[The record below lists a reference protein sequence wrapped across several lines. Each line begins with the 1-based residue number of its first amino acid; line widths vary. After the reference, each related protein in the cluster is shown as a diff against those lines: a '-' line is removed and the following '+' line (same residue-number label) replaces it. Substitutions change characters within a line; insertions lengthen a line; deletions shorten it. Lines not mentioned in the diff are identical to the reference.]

1 MKATRCLEDDRER
14 LETEAT
20 GLVVRLTSGE
30 ATEADAQVVA
40 SWCSR
45 SLAHEQAYHK
55 VRRLWTGMEGLRR
68 DLIGEIGL
76 RGMPPECSPERT
88 AVVGQGS
95 CVVRRRPWAS
105 WGAVAAAV
113 ASVAI
118 CVTLQSGGVTRLMA
132 DYSTG
137 IGEQAL
143 ATLTDGSVVQ
153 LNTNAALAIRYSDA
167 TRQVE
172 LLEGEAAFRVEKDPA
187 RPFIVRAH
195 GGQIRAIGTEFLV
208 RAEADATLITVVE
221 GIVEVRESQ
230 NGPVRVE
237 AGQRLRYSRTS
248 GIEAVESADL
258 RIATAW
264 QRGKLIFE
272 SAALSRVID
281 EINRYRPGRV
291 LLANSALSQHPVSGV
306 FDLDRLDSAVGTI
319 EQTLPVTTVRL
330 TDRFVLFR

>member
-1 MKATRCLEDDRER
+1 MRCSEDDRER
-14 LETEAT
+14 LETEAI

-30 ATEADAQVVA
+30 ATEGDAQAVA

-45 SLAHEQAYHK
+45 SPAHEQAYHK

-76 RGMPPECSPERT
+76 RGAPPEKT
-88 AVVGQGS
+88 AAVGQGVR
-95 CVVRRRPWAS
+95 VVPPRRSWAS

-264 QRGKLIFE
+264 RRGKLIFE